1 MLSDRPPGP
10 RSFPGQLGRGFGRNF
25 QSSPLCADKDTLAF
39 RVGGVNSRFCCWM
52 SFDSVY
58 FSQCDGAGSPGVPM
72 RQADVLFLGPWRR
85 GVLRRTTPGAM
96 VRTRASDARALE
108 MALFLIHGLSAHLLF
123 SWLGKRRRTSR
134 RVSLPSA
141 TTTVYVVPAARG
153 QLFTRGGCSQGNCN
167 NL

>member
-1 MLSDRPPGP
+1 MFTSHNVTVPAPPECP
-10 RSFPGQLGRGFGRNF
+10 CVKPTSYSLGRGAGVF
-25 QSSPLCADKDTLAF
+25 CA
-39 RVGGVNSRFCCWM
+39 
-52 SFDSVY
+52 
-58 FSQCDGAGSPGVPM
+58 AGLQV
-72 RQADVLFLGPWRR
+72 RWFELVLLN
-85 GVLRRTTPGAM
+85 
-96 VRTRASDARALE
+96 ARALE

-123 SWLGKRRRTSR
+123 FWLGKRRRTSR